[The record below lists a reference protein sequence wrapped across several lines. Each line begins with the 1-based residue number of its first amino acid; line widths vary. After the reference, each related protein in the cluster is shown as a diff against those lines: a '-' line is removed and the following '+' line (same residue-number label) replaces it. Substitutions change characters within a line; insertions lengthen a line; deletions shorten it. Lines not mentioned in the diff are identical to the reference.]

1 MIELTLDMA
10 ERAAKAALAKA
21 KALGTVM
28 TASVVDESGRTVLI
42 MRGDGAGF
50 LSTDTSRAK
59 AMAAANFKKPTKELG
74 DMVMK
79 GSAFWSA
86 APAVLKGEVLPSIG
100 AVPITKGGKVIGAI
114 GCGGGTG
121 DQDHE
126 CAVAGAEAL
135 GGS

>member
-1 MIELTLDMA
+1 MDLTLEMA

-28 TASVVDESGRTVLI
+28 TASVVDEAGRTVLV

-50 LSTDTSRAK
+50 FSPETSHAK
-59 AMAAANFKKPTKELG
+59 AMAAANFRKSTKDLGEL
-74 DMVMK
+74 VMK

-86 APAVLKGEVLPSIG
+86 VPAVLQGEVLPSIG
-100 AVPITKGGKVIGAI
+100 GVPILKGGRVIGAI

-126 CAVAGAEAL
+126 CAVAGADAVAAH
-135 GGS
+135 

>member
-28 TASVVDESGRTVLI
+28 TASVVDEAGRTVLI

-50 LSTDTSRAK
+50 FSTETSRAK
-59 AMAAANFKKPTKELG
+59 AVAAANFRRPTKELG
-74 DMVMK
+74 EMALK
-79 GSAFWSA
+79 GSAFWAA
-86 APAVLKGEVLPSIG
+86 APAVLRGEVLPSIG
-100 AVPITKGGKVIGAI
+100 GVPITKNGRVIGAI

-121 DQDHE
+121 EQDHE
-126 CAVAGAEAL
+126 CAVAGAEAAAH
-135 GGS
+135 

>member
-21 KALGTVM
+21 KTLGAVM
-28 TASVVDESGRTVLI
+28 TASIVDESGRTVLI

-50 LSTDTSRAK
+50 LSTETSKAK

-121 DQDHE
+121 DEDHE
-126 CAVAGAEAL
+126 CAVAGAEAVR
-135 GGS
+135 S

>member
-28 TASVVDESGRTVLI
+28 TASVVDEAGRTVLV

-50 LSTDTSRAK
+50 FSPETSRAK
-59 AMAAANFKKPTKELG
+59 AVAAANFRRTTKEMGELAL
-74 DMVMK
+74 K
-79 GSAFWSA
+79 GSAFWASV
-86 APAVLKGEVLPSIG
+86 PAVLRGDVLPSIG
-100 AVPITKGGKVIGAI
+100 GVPITKNGRVIGAI

-121 DQDHE
+121 EQDHE
-126 CAVAGAEAL
+126 CAQAGAEAL
-135 GGS
+135 GSS

>member
-21 KALGTVM
+21 KTLGTVM
-28 TASVVDESGRTVLI
+28 TASIVDEAGRTVLI
-42 MRGDGAGF
+42 MRGDGCGF
-50 LSTDTSRAK
+50 LATETSRAK
-59 AMAAANFKKPTKELG
+59 AMAAANFRKSTKELG
-74 DMVMK
+74 EMVMK

-121 DQDHE
+121 EQDHE
-126 CAVAGAEAL
+126 CAVAGAEAV
-135 GGS
+135 GGA

>member
-28 TASVVDESGRTVLI
+28 TASVVDEAGRTVLV

-50 LSTDTSRAK
+50 FSTETSRAK
-59 AMAAANFKKPTKELG
+59 AVAAANFRRPTKELG
-74 DMVMK
+74 EMALK
-79 GSAFWSA
+79 GSAFWA
-86 APAVLKGEVLPSIG
+86 AVPAVLRGEVLPSIG
-100 AVPITKGGKVIGAI
+100 GVPITKGGKVIGAI

-121 DQDHE
+121 EQDDE
-126 CAVAGAEAL
+126 CAAAGAAAV
-135 GGS
+135 GG

>member
-28 TASVVDESGRTVLI
+28 TASVVDEAGRTVLI

-50 LSTDTSRAK
+50 FSAETSRAK
-59 AMAAANFKKPTKELG
+59 AVAAANFRRPTKELG
-74 DMVMK
+74 EMALK
-79 GSAFWSA
+79 GSAFWAA
-86 APAVLKGEVLPSIG
+86 APAVLRGEVLPSIG
-100 AVPITKGGKVIGAI
+100 GVPITKNGRLIGAI

-121 DQDHE
+121 DQDHD
-126 CAVAGAEAL
+126 CAVAGAAAV
-135 GGS
+135 GSS

>member
-1 MIELTLDMA
+1 MA

-50 LSTDTSRAK
+50 LSTETSKAK

-74 DMVMK
+74 EMALK
-79 GSAFWSA
+79 GSSFWAA

-100 AVPITKGGKVIGAI
+100 AVPIAKGGKIIGAI

-121 DQDHE
+121 EQDHE
-126 CAVAGAEAL
+126 CAVAGAAAV
-135 GGS
+135 GP